1 MIFIT
6 FVRFKKKPTK
16 ETLAELKK
24 IEAKFCDEGGV
35 VVGNFWTLGRFD
47 AIIITE
53 GKDEKTAMI
62 NSLRM
67 SNIVS
72 TETLVAMPSEEAEQ
86 LLE

>member
-16 ETLAELKK
+16 EIMAELKRL
-24 IEAKFCDEGGV
+24 EDKFCEEGGV

-47 AIIITE
+47 AIMITE
-53 GKDEKTAMI
+53 GKDEKTAMM

-67 SNIVS
+67 SDIVS
-72 TETLVAMPSEEAEQ
+72 TETLIAMPAEETAQ

>member
-16 ETLAELKK
+16 ELMAQLKK
-24 IEAKFCDEGGV
+24 LEDKFSEEGGV

-53 GKDEKTAMI
+53 GNDEKAALM

-67 SNIVS
+67 SDIVS
-72 TETLVAMPSEEAEQ
+72 TETLIAVPADEAVK

>member
-16 ETLAELKK
+16 EILAELKK
-24 IEAKFCDEGGV
+24 LEDKFCEEGGV
-35 VVGNFWTLGRFD
+35 VLGNFWTLGRFD

-53 GKDEKTAMI
+53 GKDEKTAMM

-67 SNIVS
+67 SDIVS
-72 TETLVAMPSEEAEQ
+72 TETLVALPVEEVAQ
-86 LLE
+86 LVE

>member
-16 ETLAELKK
+16 EIMAELKK
-24 IEAKFCDEGGV
+24 LETKFCEEGGI

-53 GKDEKTAMI
+53 GKDEKTAMM

-67 SNIVS
+67 SDIVS
-72 TETLVAMPSEEAEQ
+72 TETLVALPAEEAAQ